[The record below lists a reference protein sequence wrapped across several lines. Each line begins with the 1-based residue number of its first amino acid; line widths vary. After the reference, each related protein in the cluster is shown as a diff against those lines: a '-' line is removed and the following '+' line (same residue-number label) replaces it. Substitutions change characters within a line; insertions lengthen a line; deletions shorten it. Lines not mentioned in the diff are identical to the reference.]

1 MIKPENQKT
10 VKRYTSAPTLALT
23 ELWLRKEA
31 KEGWKLIDVK
41 EGLFSSKYF
50 FIKSKNCDEVY
61 FGTVGFGEKEKNL
74 RNTEISIH
82 SYLSNKYHLKRLNN
96 QKWCFWYKIKRE
108 HLTDIN
114 DVKINMLIRE
124 KCISKS
130 YNSYLWISGVCSLLC
145 AALLLTETSYLG
157 KGFDFSILFI
167 LILLIL
173 IFLVSLA
180 KKINHNRNVKI
191 AYKNFLEE

>member
-1 MIKPENQKT
+1 MGKIIKSENTKT
-10 VKRYTSAPTLALT
+10 VTKYTSASTLALT

-31 KEGWKLIDVK
+31 KAGWKLIDVK

-82 SYLSNKYHLKRLNN
+82 SYLRNKYHLKRLNN

-130 YNSYLWISGVCSLLC
+130 YNTYLLICGISGTLSFLMPLLSDPHNIY
-145 AALLLTETSYLG
+145 TYV
-157 KGFDFSILFI
+157 FPVFFSIMFI
-167 LILLIL
+167 FFLI
-173 IFLVSLA
+173 
-180 KKINHNRNVKI
+180 KKLNHNRNVKT